1 MNPTQSYWDTR
12 YENHTTGW
20 DIGYP
25 STPIKT
31 YINQLTDKN
40 LKILIPGAGNA
51 YEAEYLIQAGFNN
64 VYVMDIAWMPLEN
77 FKNRNP
83 LFPVECLVH
92 ADFFEHKGKYDLIL
106 EQTFFCSF
114 EPTIANRSLYA
125 QKCAD
130 LLQDNGKIAGVWF
143 DIPLIEGDMVNRPFG
158 GSKDEY
164 LGYMSPYF
172 DIKTFEKCTNSIP
185 PRADNEFFGI
195 FIKK

>member
-1 MNPTQSYWDTR
+1 MNPTKSYWDAR

-31 YINQLTDKN
+31 YIDQLTDKN

-51 YEAEYLIQAGFNN
+51 YEAEYLIQEGFSK
-64 VYVMDIAWMPLEN
+64 VFVMDIAWKPLEN

-83 LFPVECLVH
+83 LFPDDQLVH
-92 ADFFEHKGKYDLIL
+92 ADFFEHFGKYDLII

-114 EPTIANRSLYA
+114 EPTAANRSLYA
-125 QKCAD
+125 EKCAD
-130 LLQDNGKIAGVWF
+130 LLRDNGKIAGVWF

-158 GSKDEY
+158 GNKDEY

-172 DIKTFEKCTNSIP
+172 DIKTFDKCINSIP